1 MDDESDDNQTVA
13 DEDYYAFL
21 NLGKTVS
28 KGLECRGED
37 IRDNRILTSLW
48 EISG

>member
-21 NLGKTVS
+21 NLSKTVS
-28 KGLECRGED
+28 KELEYRREV
-37 IRDNRILTSLW
+37 IMDNPILTSLW

>member
-21 NLGKTVS
+21 NLSKTVS
-28 KGLECRGED
+28 KGLLRRREVM
-37 IRDNRILTSLW
+37 IDNPILTSL
-48 EISG
+48 